1 MAADEPGL
9 ATGADPDI
17 EHRVGYGRPPR
28 NRRFKPGQSGNRR
41 GRPRGAQGRREI
53 VQRVAFETHTVIE
66 QGERRAVRPW
76 NSSSCSCAIAPL
88 QAMFAPSKPHP
99 SCSPALAHRSRRRV
113 AAACS
118 YLK

>member
-9 ATGADPDI
+9 ATGAEPDI

-66 QGERRAVRPW
+66 QGERRCRSTLELILLFLRNRAATGDVR
-76 NSSSCSCAIAPL
+76 AF
-88 QAMFAPSKPHP
+88 QAASELLTRFGPRAGGGSRL
-99 SCSPALAHRSRRRV
+99 PAHT
-113 AAACS
+113 
-118 YLK
+118 